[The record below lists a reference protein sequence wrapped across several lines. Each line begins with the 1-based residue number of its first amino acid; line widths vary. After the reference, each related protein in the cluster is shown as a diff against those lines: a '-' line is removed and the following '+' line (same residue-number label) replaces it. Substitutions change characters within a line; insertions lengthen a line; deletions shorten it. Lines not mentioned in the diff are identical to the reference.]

1 MKELLKFLII
11 SLTEKTTNIEIKE
24 QISKSNANYTIYIS
38 GGDIGRLIG
47 KKGRTIKAIRV
58 LSSAVEKK
66 FSNKIV
72 SVEIID
78 QSNNESSN

>member
-1 MKELLKFLII
+1 MKELLKFLIT
-11 SLTEKTTNIEIKE
+11 SLIEGVAVIEIKE
-24 QISKSNANYTIYIS
+24 KITKLNANYMISIS

-58 LSSAVEKK
+58 LTSAVEKK

-78 QSNNESSN
+78 RTKNVSSN

>member
-1 MKELLKFLII
+1 MKELLKFLIT
-11 SLTEKTTNIEIKE
+11 SLIEETATIEIKE
-24 QISKSNANYTIYIS
+24 QITKSNISCTIYIS

-66 FSNKIV
+66 FSNKTV

-78 QSNNESSN
+78 QTNNESSH